1 MQDEWAR
8 IEYPHGKGGRP
19 QDPTHY
25 ILDLKM
31 EELADLLWLGGVIA
45 RHGSAEFRAAWGFL
59 QPACVHYLFNF
70 VSRERDMN
78 EAAESLRSYANLV
91 EELVKAGKVCS
102 WHKVGCIVV
111 LAGCR

>member
-1 MQDEWAR
+1 MVVS
-8 IEYPHGKGGRP
+8 IGGFTCPNWWR
-19 QDPTHY
+19 Q
-25 ILDLKM
+25 
-31 EELADLLWLGGVIA
+31 
-45 RHGSAEFRAAWGFL
+45 FRAAWGFL